1 MRSAVFGLSALCAS
15 LAVSTA
21 FAADTAKP
29 GGALTVALQRQADCI
44 DPQQSNYGYGS
55 VDGRQLVDSLT
66 DQSYAEPTKIVPWLA
81 KSWEISD
88 DAKVFTF
95 HLREDVTF
103 SDGTPLTAEIVKR
116 NFETLATFPGAAG
129 GAYLKGITAIDVP
142 DPHTV
147 RVAFDAPNVP
157 FLQATSSAEL
167 GIVAPSTLDKT
178 ADQRCADGVIG
189 TGPFVI
195 EKVIFNEQATFA
207 KRAGYKW
214 ASELRGHQGDAYL
227 DKVIYRIVSEGTA
240 RSGALQAGQVDVIQN
255 VTFDDVPA
263 LEQAGYQINRVPFL
277 GLSTHLVINTKTGI
291 LADREVRRA
300 LQRAINRQDVV
311 DLAYAGY
318 FTPAKGVLTPNSPD
332 FLDQSDKLSY
342 DLAEANRL
350 LDAAGWPAG
359 QDGIREKDGR
369 KLKITASFYAG
380 PANQAFLEVIQ
391 QQLRD
396 VGVDFQL
403 RPLVGGAFDEALLAG
418 DYDLHRWAWSLAE
431 PDVIRAVF
439 STRTLNRFQLGEE
452 NLLDG
457 PLDAQRAT
465 TDPAERAKLVGEAQS
480 IIVDDALGLPIFN
493 SVGLWASNAKVRGE
507 AFGPGGSGGPN
518 QILYDTWIDQ

>member
-1 MRSAVFGLSALCAS
+1 MRSTVLGLAA
-15 LAVSTA
+15 LAVVVSSSMA
-21 FAADTAKP
+21 LAIDTPKA
-29 GGALTVALQRQADCI
+29 GGVLTVALQRQADCI

-66 DQSYAEPTKIVPWLA
+66 DQSYEEPTKIVPWLA

-88 DAKVFTF
+88 DAQAFTF

-103 SDGTPLTAEIVKR
+103 SDGTPLTAEVVKR

-129 GAYLKGITAIDVP
+129 GAYLKGITSIETP
-142 DPHTV
+142 DQHTV
-147 RVAFDAPNVP
+147 RIAFGAPNVP
-157 FLQATSSAEL
+157 FLQATSTAEL
-167 GIVAPSTLDKT
+167 GIVAAATLDKT
-178 ADQRCADGVIG
+178 ADRRCAEGVIG

-207 KRAGYKW
+207 KRAGYNW
-214 ASELRGHQGDAYL
+214 ASELRGHQGEAYL
-227 DKVIYRIVSEGTA
+227 DKVVYRIVSEGTA
-240 RSGALQAGQVDVIQN
+240 RSGALQAGQIDVIQN
-255 VTFDDVPA
+255 VTFDDVPV
-263 LEQAGYQINRVPFL
+263 LEQAGYTVNRTPFL
-277 GLSTHLVINTKTGI
+277 GLSTHLVINTKNPI
-291 LADREVRRA
+291 LRDREVRRA

-311 DLAYAGY
+311 DLAYSGY
-318 FTPAKGVLTPNSPD
+318 FTPAKGTLTPNSPS

-342 DLAEANRL
+342 DPDEANRI
-350 LDAAGWPAG
+350 LDAAGWVAG
-359 QDGIREKDGR
+359 SDGIREKEGK
-369 KLKITASFYAG
+369 KLQITASFYAG

-439 STRTLNRFQLGEE
+439 STHTLNRFQLGPE
-452 NLLDG
+452 NPLDDA
-457 PLDAQRAT
+457 LDAQRAT
-465 TDPAERAKLVGEAQS
+465 TDPQERAKLVAEAQR
-480 IIVDDALGLPIFN
+480 IIVDEAFGLPIFN
-493 SVGLWASNAKVRGE
+493 SIGLWASNARVKGE
-507 AFGPGGSGGPN
+507 TFGAGGASGPN
-518 QILYDTWIDQ
+518 QILYDTWINQ